1 MKKRTFKVRLAELD
15 MRQVELLEP
24 LSRRGYELSPC
35 QLSLAINGYMT
46 SDRGLKIVAAIDEII
61 SEWEKKGR

>member
-1 MKKRTFKVRLAELD
+1 MKKRTFKARLAELD
-15 MRQVELLEP
+15 MRQVKLLEP

-46 SDRGLKIVAAIDEII
+46 SKRGLKIVAAIDEII